1 MFSGGPKPLSSISA
15 VLYCQYCCIHNRYH
29 LLKQLFPSVLSSN
42 FFSCCNNIT
51 HVHDNTGIGRGYDK
65 LQKSYL
71 SYVIFH
77 QNLHAERNLYTELDD
92 SSSSVCHLVS
102 TNNSTIKDATMIQNL
117 MKAHESH
124 SVLESA
130 LAQQEILVS
139 KELVCEVLRRHH
151 SQWKLSLFFFNW
163 AQSKQGYSHDSHA
176 YNQMLDILGKM
187 KQFKLMRQLV
197 ESIPYEKRAT
207 LVTERTFEVL
217 LNRLAGGHK
226 VEEAIDMFYKR
237 KDFGLKLDNV
247 AFQTLLRSLC
257 RYKHVEVAES
267 LFYLKKNEFPPD
279 VKSRNI
285 ILNGWC
291 VAGRIFE
298 AKRFWNDII
307 TSGCKPDLFTYGIFI
322 NSLTKAGKLG
332 TAVKLFNS
340 MWEKGHPPDV
350 AICNCIIDALCF
362 KKKIPDA
369 LVIFREM
376 NEKGCEPD
384 TATYNSLIK
393 HICKIRRMDEAYKL
407 LDEMEQKGCDPNART
422 YNYFLKSLE
431 EPDEVPLLLK
441 RMEKSNCRITSDT
454 YNLILKLFIQWGYFE
469 GVQSIWNEM
478 EKTGLGTDQRS
489 YTLMVHGLYNKG
501 SMDKAIFYFTEMISK
516 GMIPE
521 PRTKLL
527 VKAIEMKR
535 ETSDNWSNSSLTSKN
550 RT

>member
-1 MFSGGPKPLSSISA
+1 MMFSGGPKALSST
-15 VLYCQYCCIHNRYH
+15 VLYCQCCYINKRYQS
-29 LLKQLFPSVLSSN
+29 LKQLFLRVYSSN
-42 FFSCCNNIT
+42 FCSCYNNLT
-51 HVHDNTGIGRGYDK
+51 QVHDRCGNNRGYDQM
-65 LQKSYL
+65 QKSSL
-71 SYVIFH
+71 SYRIFH
-77 QNLHAERNLYTELDD
+77 KNFHAEKNLSSDQD
-92 SSSSVCHLVS
+92 AISSSVCDKVS
-102 TNNSTIKDATMIQNL
+102 TKDSTIKDATFIQNL
-117 MKAHESH
+117 LKVHESH
-124 SVLESA
+124 SEVESA
-130 LAQQEILVS
+130 LAQQEILVT
-139 KELVCEVLRRHH
+139 KELVCEVLRRHQ
-151 SQWKLSLFFFNW
+151 SQWKSALFFFNW
-163 AQSKQGYSHDSHA
+163 AESRQGYSHDSHA

-197 ESIPYEKRAT
+197 ESIPSEKRAMV
-207 LVTERTFEVL
+207 VTEKTFEIL
-217 LNRLAGGHK
+217 LNRYAGGHK
-226 VEEAIDMFYKR
+226 VEEAIDMFHKR

-267 LFYLKKNEFPPD
+267 LFYLKKDEFPPD
-279 VKSRNI
+279 IKSRNI

-291 VAGRIFE
+291 VAGRLYE

-332 TAVKLFNS
+332 TAVKLFNT

-393 HICKIRRMDEAYKL
+393 HICNIRRMDEAYKL
-407 LDEMEQKGCDPNART
+407 LDEMEENGCHPNART
-422 YNYFLKSLE
+422 YNYFLKSLAK
-431 EPDEVPLLLK
+431 PDEVPLLLK
-441 RMEKSNCRITSDT
+441 RMKKSGCRITGDT
-454 YNLILKLFIQWGYFE
+454 YNLILKLFIQWDYFE

-478 EKTGLGTDQRS
+478 EKTGLGPDQRS
-489 YTLMVHGLYNKG
+489 YTLMVHGLYKKG
-501 SMDKAIFYFTEMISK
+501 SMDKALSYFKAMISK

-527 VKAIEMKR
+527 VKAIELK
-535 ETSDNWSNSSLTSKN
+535 EDANDHQSKSVTSKN
-550 RT
+550 RS